1 MRLAKGLA
9 LLVAVAT
16 AMFFAGFAGG
26 AFSAPGLGLAKTET
40 VVKQAPVLITETVVE
55 TATVTFTEAKTLT
68 YTRVETFTVFETVL
82 LLTTVTATRTLTLT
96 INMPTTAPSAPY
108 ARVSRG
114 SSISISDWIISVAQ
128 VERVEANTTTYTAVR
143 LQLLNSAPWAR
154 AVDVSMFS
162 KALLVTNT
170 SRSHEPVEISASRGS
185 VAPGSYGLLE
195 LLFQVSEGEK
205 PDHLYVE
212 ILSSGTV
219 VRVEFEL

>member
-1 MRLAKGLA
+1 LIRLRKGLA
-9 LLVAVAT
+9 LLLAVSL
-16 AMFFAGFAGG
+16 AMFLAGFAGG
-26 AFSAPGLGLAKTET
+26 AFLSPLGSGRI
-40 VVKQAPVLITETVVE
+40 Q
-55 TATVTFTEAKTLT
+55 TVTKQVPVVLTE
-68 YTRVETFTVFETVL
+68 
-82 LLTTVTATRTLTLT
+82 TVTATHTYTATVEVPVTVTETVSETVSVPVTVTATKILTLT
-96 INMPTTAPSAPY
+96 VNMPTTALSTPY